1 MILRKPYGFL
11 IRHFKFIHLLLFALS
26 FYLTM
31 KVNQILQF
39 YNGFIRGSVSKLD
52 AVSYITNYYIIVIV
66 LSIAICLVVYALMR
80 YKKKPRILYL
90 LFILLYFLTGVMIQ
104 ISYGGLHTIYISVLE
119 VKTLLLYR
127 DLLRI
132 LIVVQYLA
140 LIFLIIRG
148 LGFDIKKFNFVKDL
162 EELGEDVSDSEEV
175 EFTVGGTEVAQRKI
189 HRGIRELKYYYLE
202 NKAFIYLI
210 IIVLLVIGISMFTV
224 DKEVIH
230 KVYGEKENFSSDNF
244 NFQVVDSYI
253 TTRDSKGVMVG
264 DLEHSFVAVRI
275 MISSRVGEKVLEDA
289 NIILKTKSN
298 SYSSGVR
305 YANYFSD
312 LGTVYQKQKISGNQ
326 LYVFLFSVS
335 NSELSDEM
343 KLIYSDDK
351 VVLLKPVSLDEK
363 SSTKSL
369 NLGNELNLSDTVL
382 GSGTLKFKSYELK
395 DKFSYSYDYEVR
407 GQKFKGEYSIQSGQ
421 GLILNVL
428 MESNQLGM
436 DNFSFLSNYATL
448 GYTLDGKD
456 YTSFFYDKTPG
467 NYKDGVYLSVNKDLD
482 KASRIWFSIQI
493 RNKEYKYYLK

>member
-1 MILRKPYGFL
+1 M
-11 IRHFKFIHLLLFALS
+11 H
-26 FYLTM
+26 
-31 KVNQILQF
+31 
-39 YNGFIRGSVSKLD
+39 
-52 AVSYITNYYIIVIV
+52 
-66 LSIAICLVVYALMR
+66 
-80 YKKKPRILYL
+80 
-90 LFILLYFLTGVMIQ
+90 
-104 ISYGGLHTIYISVLE
+104 
-119 VKTLLLYR
+119 R

-189 HRGIRELKYYYLE
+189 RRGIRELKYYYLE

-244 NFQVVDSYI
+244 KFQVVDSYI
-253 TTRDSKGVMVG
+253 TTRDSKGAMVG

-335 NSELSDEM
+335 NNELSDEM

-395 DKFSYSYDYEVR
+395 DKFSYSYENW
-407 GQKFKGEYSIQSGQ
+407 I
-421 GLILNVL
+421 
-428 MESNQLGM
+428 
-436 DNFSFLSNYATL
+436 
-448 GYTLDGKD
+448 
-456 YTSFFYDKTPG
+456 
-467 NYKDGVYLSVNKDLD
+467 
-482 KASRIWFSIQI
+482 
-493 RNKEYKYYLK
+493 